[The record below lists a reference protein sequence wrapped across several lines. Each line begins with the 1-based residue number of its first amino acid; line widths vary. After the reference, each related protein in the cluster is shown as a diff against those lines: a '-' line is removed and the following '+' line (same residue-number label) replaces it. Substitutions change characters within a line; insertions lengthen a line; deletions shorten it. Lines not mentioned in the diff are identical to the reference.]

1 MRKYVLPVLVVLLV
15 VVGATGCAAFRKG
28 PKPEEL
34 VMKQTQAFADDF
46 VAGNADKLP
55 SYVSDA
61 FTNEHVASKA
71 EIIKH
76 IEKAK
81 EKGKIAEYTQMI
93 KDHHGAI
100 DLKQA
105 KVTVK
110 KDTATVYPIVASA
123 DEGSVTVELTYK
135 KDDDKVWRIVGI
147 NIEGI

>member
-1 MRKYVLPVLVVLLV
+1 MRKFALPVLVVLLV
-15 VVGATGCAAFRKG
+15 AAGITGCAAFGKG

-34 VMKQTQAFADDF
+34 VMKQTQGFAEDF

-55 SYVSDA
+55 GYVSDA
-61 FTNEHVASKA
+61 FTNEHVATKT
-71 EIIKH
+71 ELVKH
-76 IEKAK
+76 LDKAK
-81 EKGKIAEYTQMI
+81 EKGKVSEYAQMI
-93 KDHHGAI
+93 KDHHGQI

-135 KDDDKVWRIVGI
+135 KDADKVWRIVGI